1 MQSMKIFDFN
11 KTSNI
16 DNWKVI
22 DDVVMGGKSSGTFY
36 LNKEGKGVFKGSVS
50 LENNGGFSSVK
61 YQFKEIKI
69 KQYSKIVLK
78 IKGDGKTY
86 QFRLKSKSSDSHSYI
101 TYFKTT
107 AEWETIKLSL
117 TDFYP
122 TFRGRKLDMPNYDHQ
137 NLEEISFL
145 IGNKT
150 AENFNLEIDTLT
162 LE

>member
-1 MQSMKIFDFN
+1 MNLSILLITIICTMQSMKIFDFN

-86 QFRLKSKSSDSHSYI
+86 QFRLKS
-101 TYFKTT
+101 
-107 AEWETIKLSL
+107 ALSAL
-117 TDFYP
+117 
-122 TFRGRKLDMPNYDHQ
+122 N
-137 NLEEISFL
+137 
-145 IGNKT
+145 
-150 AENFNLEIDTLT
+150 
-162 LE
+162 